1 MSCDWIEVSKGLLT
15 PAIGFVA
22 IYIAWQ
28 QWNTNRNKLKLD
40 LFEKR
45 FSVFQSTRTFLS
57 SVLRDGLVS
66 REVLETYRT
75 GILDAVFLFDQQTSD
90 YLWGL
95 HKAGLKAIKYKS
107 SLEGVPV
114 GEKRNQLVEQEGE
127 QIEVL
132 TDALGGLQKKFEKF
146 LKLGH

>member
-1 MSCDWIEVSKGLLT
+1 MTCDWVEISKGLLT
-15 PAIGFVA
+15 PAIGLVA

-45 FSVFQSTRTFLS
+45 FSVFQATRHFLS
-57 SVLRDGLVS
+57 AVLRDGRVK
-66 REVLETYRT
+66 REDLEAFRL
-75 GILDAVFLFDQQTSD
+75 GILDAVFLFDKQTSD
-90 YLWGL
+90 YLWDL
-95 HKAGLKAIKYKS
+95 HKTALKAVRYAS

-114 GEKRNQLVEQEGE
+114 GEERSNLVEQESE
-127 QIEVL
+127 QVKIL
-132 TDALGGLQKKFEKF
+132 TDSLGNLQGQFEKF

>member
-1 MSCDWIEVSKGLLT
+1 MDYQWIEISKGLLT
-15 PAIGFVA
+15 PAIGLVA

-66 REVLETYRT
+66 RDCL
-75 GILDAVFLFDQQTSD
+75 TS
-90 YLWGL
+90 
-95 HKAGLKAIKYKS
+95 A
-107 SLEGVPV
+107 PM
-114 GEKRNQLVEQEGE
+114 E
-127 QIEVL
+127 QISGI
-132 TDALGGLQKKFEKF
+132 A
-146 LKLGH
+146 